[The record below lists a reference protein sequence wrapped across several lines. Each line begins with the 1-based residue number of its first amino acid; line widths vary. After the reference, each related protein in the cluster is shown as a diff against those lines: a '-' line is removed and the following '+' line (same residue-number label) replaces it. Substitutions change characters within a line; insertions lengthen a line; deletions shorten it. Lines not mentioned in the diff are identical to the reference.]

1 VCTVGMGR
9 KRLSAVMGGWATGN
23 LGSSMTGSAMMFSA
37 ELRRRRQSTGMSLA
51 ALAAAVHYSKGYL
64 SKVETG
70 AKPATIDLARR
81 CDAALNAGGE
91 LARLVPPRV
100 YAREPEIGGS
110 ENEVWLM
117 AVNSDASGRFV
128 PVSRRNAL
136 AIGAASV
143 LSWEMAGSRPAV
155 DPVAVTRFAALLDE
169 MRKLGRTLHPAAVL
183 PLVIAQSQVLRGL
196 ATAAKA
202 PSHRA
207 LLLLAGRYAEYAS
220 WMAQEA
226 GDDRGAFWLIDQAA
240 HLADAS
246 GDTELQA
253 YAWVRRAGVLLYRDD
268 AAGVVESARRA
279 GTLAAASPGTRM
291 LAARREAQGHA
302 LAGSYSECMRA
313 LDTASA
319 LSRVDG
325 DGDGDGWTPRLGS
338 TSVPDHH
345 ALVTAWCLYDL
356 GRPGE
361 SAEILDRVATAIPPD
376 ARRARA
382 RFGARR
388 ALAHVAAGEVDHGCA
403 VAYEAVDATEATDS
417 ATVRLDL
424 HRLSRSLSRWHSRP
438 AVRELRARLAGG
450 YRWRGGDSAAAASL

>member
-1 VCTVGMGR
+1 MGEQ
-9 KRLSAVMGGWATGN
+9 ATGN

-100 YAREPEIGGS
+100 RAWEPEVSGS

-143 LSWEMAGSRPAV
+143 LSWEMAGSRPAI
-155 DPVAVTRFAALLDE
+155 DPGAVTGFAALLDDL
-169 MRKLGRTLHPAAVL
+169 RRLGRTLHPAAVL

-196 ATAAKA
+196 AAAAKA

-207 LLLLAGRYAEYAS
+207 LLLLAGRYAEFGS

-246 GDTELQA
+246 GDSELQA

-268 AAGVVESARRA
+268 AAGVVASARRA
-279 GTLAAASPGTRM
+279 STLAAASPMTRM
-291 LAARREAQGHA
+291 LAARREAQGYA
-302 LAGSYSECMRA
+302 LAGDYSQCMRA

-319 LSRVDG
+319 LSGVP
-325 DGDGDGWTPRLGS
+325 GDGDGWAPRLGS

-356 GRPGE
+356 GRPDE
-361 SAEILDRVATAIPPD
+361 SAEILDRAATDIPPA

-403 VAYEAVDATEATDS
+403 IAYEAVDATDATDS

-424 HRLSRSLSRWHSRP
+424 HRLSRALSRWHGRP